1 MGFWTKSYFK
11 KQEGTVEKEINGMNR
26 KPGEMQESIGP
37 EGELGGTMP
46 LLLSAEDYR
55 LITFQFEQKRFYSTE
70 KIEAEPIYSRFL
82 NAKQR
87 IQPHKGCPKI
97 WKD

>member
-1 MGFWTKSYFK
+1 
-11 KQEGTVEKEINGMNR
+11 
-26 KPGEMQESIGP
+26 
-37 EGELGGTMP
+37 MP

-97 WKD
+97 RKD